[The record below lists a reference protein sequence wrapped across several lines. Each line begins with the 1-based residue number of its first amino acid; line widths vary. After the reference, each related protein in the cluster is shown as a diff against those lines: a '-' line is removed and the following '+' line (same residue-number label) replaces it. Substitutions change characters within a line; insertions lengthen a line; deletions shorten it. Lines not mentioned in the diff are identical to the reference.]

1 MTLIGDVREFKT
13 LLQGHFDENELSL
26 ERFGQTNVKQV
37 KAYLIESNRNISD
50 INPPVGM
57 FRSMSDPSWYRCDDP
72 DHPNSLFIDTSRGRV
87 WIIYCLLDAQV
98 SDHLIT
104 QWIGN
109 NTGLDRCWMTRP
121 HLMHFGSETEWREKG
136 IGLRFSDGLVPEDEA
151 GSFSLKAWYGANQK
165 IRGLG
170 EMLEKAKENFAISS
184 IRWQKVSDGEVRISE
199 EWYNNGKVT
208 INRGVDVDEILSSVT
223 VMANRYQ
230 DSLTE
235 AQTAYQNLITSFE
248 IDFKQEI
255 DLNYFAETV
264 AKGKGKMNL
273 WLVETESSSDFKRFS
288 GVDLHTWDRILLDI
302 SPTYAYLS
310 IPKNGCVN
318 AAPRIAVIQGED
330 NAGLTSVY
338 LDGVEMFA

>member
-1 MTLIGDVREFKT
+1 MRLIGDVRDFKE
-13 LLQGHFDENELSL
+13 LLQGHFDENEASL
-26 ERFGQTNVKQV
+26 DRYGQTSVKQV
-37 KAYLIESNRNISD
+37 KAYLIESNRHITD
-50 INPPVGM
+50 IHPPFGIIKKLAD
-57 FRSMSDPSWYRCDDP
+57 SCWYRCDDQE
-72 DHPNSLFIDTSRGRV
+72 HPNSLFIDTSRGRI
-87 WIIYCLLDAQV
+87 WIVYCLLDAHI

-104 QWIGN
+104 KWIGE

-121 HLMHFGSETEWREKG
+121 HLMHFSKEPEWREKG
-136 IGLRFSDGLVPEDEA
+136 IGLRFSDGLVPEDDA
-151 GSFSLKAWYGANQK
+151 GSFSLKAWYGAD
-165 IRGLG
+165 RGIHGLRG
-170 EMLEKAKENFAISS
+170 MLEEAKKNYAISS

-223 VMANRYQ
+223 AMANRYH
-230 DSLTE
+230 DSLME
-235 AQTAYQNLITSFE
+235 AQTTYQDLVTSFE
-248 IDFKQEI
+248 IGFTQEI
-255 DLNYFAETV
+255 NLDAFSETV

-273 WLVETESSSDFKRFS
+273 WLIETESSPDFKRFS
-288 GVDLHTWDRILLDI
+288 GVDLHTWDRILLDV